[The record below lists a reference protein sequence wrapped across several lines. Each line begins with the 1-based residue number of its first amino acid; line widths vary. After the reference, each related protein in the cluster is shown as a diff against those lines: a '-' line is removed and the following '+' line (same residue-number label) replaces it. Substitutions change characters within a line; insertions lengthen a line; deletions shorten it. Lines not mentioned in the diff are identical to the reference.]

1 VSGPAAAERGLARRR
16 VSRPTRSKVLA
27 ALVGTL
33 APSILAAAALGRFA
47 PASEPARF
55 ALGYAL
61 ALPIWIAAMCLV
73 ALAPTGRRAWLLCAL
88 ATAVAGALALAIPH

>member
-1 VSGPAAAERGLARRR
+1 MSAAAPARRTR
-16 VSRPTRSKVLA
+16 RRADRPNTAKVLA
-27 ALVGTL
+27 ALLGTL
-33 APSILAAAALGRFA
+33 PASILAAAALARFA
-47 PASEPARF
+47 PAEEPTRL

-73 ALAPTGRRAWLLCAL
+73 ALVRSGRRAWLLCAL